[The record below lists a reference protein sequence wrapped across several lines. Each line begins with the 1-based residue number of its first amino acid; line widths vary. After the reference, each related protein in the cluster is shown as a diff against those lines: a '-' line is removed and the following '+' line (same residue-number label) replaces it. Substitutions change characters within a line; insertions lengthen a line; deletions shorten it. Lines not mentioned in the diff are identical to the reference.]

1 MGLFDKKYCDI
12 CGEKIGLLGNRKL
25 EDGNLCKDCARKL
38 SPFFSER
45 RHSTVQDIKNQLAYR
60 AENEKELASFSPTLT
75 FEGSKRVYIDP
86 IGERFIVTG
95 LSNWRSGNPDLIRL
109 SQVRAVDTDIRENK
123 EELFYKDANGNRKS
137 YEPRRYSCEYEF
149 NMTIH
154 IESPWFDEV
163 ELELSSGNRPES
175 RYTELYR
182 EYERKMHELA
192 DILLRRDNRYRVYDG
207 DGYLNR
213 INPSDNSR
221 MAAAPAAGAS
231 QRNAVTNGG
240 VWQCPSCGTQNRG
253 KFCENCGMLKPA
265 PRPESTSYGRNPSV
279 SSYVQGAAKCI
290 ACANCGWMPAAGESA
305 PRFCPECGRPLF

>member
-154 IESPWFDEV
+154 IESPWFDEI

-182 EYERKMHELA
+182 EL
-192 DILLRRDNRYRVYDG
+192 
-207 DGYLNR
+207 
-213 INPSDNSR
+213 
-221 MAAAPAAGAS
+221 
-231 QRNAVTNGG
+231 
-240 VWQCPSCGTQNRG
+240 
-253 KFCENCGMLKPA
+253 
-265 PRPESTSYGRNPSV
+265 
-279 SSYVQGAAKCI
+279 
-290 ACANCGWMPAAGESA
+290 SA
-305 PRFCPECGRPLF
+305 